1 MAGYR
6 EYRAPVGLE
15 PLVACLWE
23 SEPVVGKTTRV
34 IPDGC
39 VDLVWLGSEPGLVV
53 AGPDTGPWIAEADD
67 PAETSC
73 AIRLR
78 PGAAGAVLGLPAA
91 ELRDARVGIDLVWGA
106 AGRDLTEA
114 LQAADPAQRLRVL
127 TETVL
132 QRRAAPDPLAV
143 AAARR
148 LAEPDAKVSAAA
160 ADLGISERQL
170 NRRLQHAVGYGPKML
185 ARVARLRRLIAQPGD
200 DPLATRAFTAG
211 YASQA
216 HMNDEVRRLTGL
228 TPLQFL
234 KDATLTAA

>member
-1 MAGYR
+1 MSYR

-23 SEPVVGKTTRV
+23 SDPVPGKTTRV
-34 IPDGC
+34 IPDAC
-39 VDLVWLGSEPGLVV
+39 VDLVWLGAEQGLVV
-53 AGPDTGPWIAEADD
+53 AGPDTGPWLTGQAGES
-67 PAETSC
+67 SC

-78 PGAAGAVLGLPAA
+78 PGAAGAVLGLPAS
-91 ELRDARVGIDLVWGA
+91 EMRDLRVGIELVWGA
-106 AGRDLTEA
+106 AGRELGDA
-114 LQAADPAQRLRVL
+114 LAAADPGQRLRVL

-132 QRRAAPDPLAV
+132 QRRATPDPLAV

-148 LAEPDAKVSAAA
+148 LAEPGAKVSAAA

-170 NRRLQHAVGYGPKML
+170 NRRLQSAVGYGPKML

-200 DPLATRAFTAG
+200 DALATRAFTAG

-228 TPLQFL
+228 TPVQFL